1 MKNEN
6 YSTPYRNLGF
16 DKIDAPRKSGKNP
29 AKSTKTVGD
38 DLRIGG
44 KKK

>member
-1 MKNEN
+1 MKNN
-6 YSTPYRNLGF
+6 NNSQPYRNLGF
-16 DKIDAPRKSGKNP
+16 DRIEAPVPKTKNVP
-29 AKSTKTVGD
+29 KATKTVGD